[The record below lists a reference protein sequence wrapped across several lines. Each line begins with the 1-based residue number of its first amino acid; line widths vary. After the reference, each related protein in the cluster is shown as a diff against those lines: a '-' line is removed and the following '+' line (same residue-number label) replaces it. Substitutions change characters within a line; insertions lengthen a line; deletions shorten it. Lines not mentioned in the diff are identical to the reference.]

1 MTLRNAVSFLI
12 AGTLL
17 ILLGGCEPSEVPTTV
32 QVASGPSF
40 SLQGSGRLG
49 SFTVF
54 APLSGQ
60 KIAYPDTDIA
70 AVIWQIQAS
79 KGYFRGEGVQGLR
92 VIYGKVP
99 KGYAQTVPSG
109 AQDPPALTPGFVY
122 SFFAE
127 STGAPVAGG
136 SFYLSKSGAVQVLVP
151 DLCLMQKDGH
161 KIRVN
166 CTTKKPF
173 QEPVDVE
180 KYVREHQSDETTL

>member
-40 SLQGSGRLG
+40 SLQGSGRLA

-60 KIAYPDTDIA
+60 KIAYPDTDIST
-70 AVIWQIQAS
+70 VIWQIQAS
-79 KGYFRGEGVQGLR
+79 KGYFRGRDVQGLQ

-99 KGYAQTVPSG
+99 EGYAQAVPNG
-109 AQDPPALTPGFVY
+109 VQDP
-122 SFFAE
+122 
-127 STGAPVAGG
+127 
-136 SFYLSKSGAVQVLVP
+136 
-151 DLCLMQKDGH
+151 
-161 KIRVN
+161 
-166 CTTKKPF
+166 
-173 QEPVDVE
+173 
-180 KYVREHQSDETTL
+180 